1 MNHHNNSWVSRLYN
15 LYEGITSVK
24 IVLFLMITAMYFIRI
39 QPFDWV
45 YAFLCAILIAP
56 RAAQEVIYAWR
67 CVGKPHANQIFSS
80 SETDSP
86 PV

>member
-1 MNHHNNSWVSRLYN
+1 MNHHNRNWFDRLYN

-24 IVLFLMITAMYFIRI
+24 IVLFLLITVMYFVRT

-67 CVGKPHANQIFSS
+67 CAGKK
-80 SETDSP
+80 DSGELP
-86 PV
+86 Q

>member
-1 MNHHNNSWVSRLYN
+1 MNHHNNNWQSRLYN

-24 IVLFLMITAMYFIRI
+24 ILLFITITVLYWLSS

-67 CVGKPHANQIFSS
+67 CTGKNNADTPL
-80 SETDSP
+80 
-86 PV
+86 